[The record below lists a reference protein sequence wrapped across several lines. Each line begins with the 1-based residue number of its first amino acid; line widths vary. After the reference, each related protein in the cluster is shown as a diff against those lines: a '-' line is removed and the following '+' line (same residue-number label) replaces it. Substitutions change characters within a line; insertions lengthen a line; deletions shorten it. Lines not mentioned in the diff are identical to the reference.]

1 MPDDTD
7 VVTRLSGD
15 THYMLM
21 HCFAVIQAAAGEE
34 EDRETN
40 GPGDTATQTGTRTT
54 LNDLYDTLRKLE
66 EEEHFPTHRGDKKT
80 SWCKW
85 QLEKKKFIDSVQN
98 HF

>member
-1 MPDDTD
+1 
-7 VVTRLSGD
+7 
-15 THYMLM
+15 MLVSRDIHDMLVSRDFM

-66 EEEHFPTHRGDKKT
+66 EEEHFPTHRGDKKM
-80 SWCKW
+80 SWCKC
-85 QLEKKKFIDSVQN
+85 QLDFFS
-98 HF
+98 